1 MNIGFMGMGK
11 LGLPCAL
18 AMESLGY
25 KVLGYDPSPNIAYSI
40 SNRHLLFDEKG
51 ADELLKTTKI
61 ELVSVERLVRESDL
75 IFVAVQTPHAP
86 EYEGVDVL
94 PSSRDDFDYSFL
106 VEAVINLNEQAESM
120 ERKIEVAV
128 ISTVLPG
135 TMRGLILPLCS
146 KFINLSY
153 NPYFIAMGTVIRDFL
168 NPEFS
173 LIGGPDG
180 GLLVEFYESIHKKP
194 KLEVSYEEAEL
205 IKMSYNTFIGVKIML
220 ANTLTEMCHKVGG
233 DVDVVTGALTLA
245 TDRIISGRYMRG
257 GMGDGGH
264 CFPPGELI
272 MTDRGP
278 RQIETIEPGT
288 MVLTIDGVY
297 APVVKRWER
306 QYDGDLVIVQT
317 EGMPPVRQ
325 TTNHPLYVREDE
337 RAVKPDGRRETR
349 LPINIK
355 LGELRPIE
363 AGSLIE
369 RHHFAAWPIL
379 KGHVDRPDHATDE
392 YCTLAGWYLAEG
404 SLDVKFGP
412 YDIRSGRISIHLH
425 QNERPIAENLARIMH
440 DYDPPKPMSMK
451 GGGAVASVVPHKD
464 SKGLLLRRGSAKIT
478 KRLLNDFGKGH
489 FSKSLPDWVLQ
500 GDRKTQSLILDGMI
514 NGDGGAYCG
523 NVEYN
528 TTSPNLAF
536 GVMMILDRL
545 GITSNIQLVKAR
557 GYKTKGGFT
566 NSGDYYVVKVSSA
579 PCVNHLKA
587 IIKSDTADIDIKYP
601 LVRSPVVDGHRMRR
615 IHKTSLI
622 NYSGPVYNLWV
633 DHHSHTFVTSAGAQA
648 NCHLRDAIAMSF
660 LSQKAELSHDP
671 FSYILSARER
681 YTDFLVGLIELEVN
695 ATGMGFVI
703 LGKSFKIDSQIVFGS
718 PAILLQ
724 NVVKKRGI
732 LPIVY
737 DPITDLVDL
746 KFELPSVFFIATA
759 HSVFAEFEFPAG
771 SVVIDPFGMIS
782 DRPNVRVVKVGRSS
796 HILNKTT

>member
-106 VEAVINLNEQAESM
+106 MEAVINLNGQAESM

-180 GLLVEFYESIHKKP
+180 SRLVEFYESIHKKP

-264 CFPPGELI
+264 C
-272 MTDRGP
+272 
-278 RQIETIEPGT
+278 
-288 MVLTIDGVY
+288 
-297 APVVKRWER
+297 
-306 QYDGDLVIVQT
+306 
-317 EGMPPVRQ
+317 
-325 TTNHPLYVREDE
+325 
-337 RAVKPDGRRETR
+337 
-349 LPINIK
+349 
-355 LGELRPIE
+355 
-363 AGSLIE
+363 
-369 RHHFAAWPIL
+369 
-379 KGHVDRPDHATDE
+379 
-392 YCTLAGWYLAEG
+392 
-404 SLDVKFGP
+404 
-412 YDIRSGRISIHLH
+412 
-425 QNERPIAENLARIMH
+425 
-440 DYDPPKPMSMK
+440 
-451 GGGAVASVVPHKD
+451 
-464 SKGLLLRRGSAKIT
+464 
-478 KRLLNDFGKGH
+478 
-489 FSKSLPDWVLQ
+489 
-500 GDRKTQSLILDGMI
+500 
-514 NGDGGAYCG
+514 
-523 NVEYN
+523 
-528 TTSPNLAF
+528 
-536 GVMMILDRL
+536 
-545 GITSNIQLVKAR
+545 
-557 GYKTKGGFT
+557 
-566 NSGDYYVVKVSSA
+566 
-579 PCVNHLKA
+579 
-587 IIKSDTADIDIKYP
+587 
-601 LVRSPVVDGHRMRR
+601 
-615 IHKTSLI
+615 
-622 NYSGPVYNLWV
+622 
-633 DHHSHTFVTSAGAQA
+633 
-648 NCHLRDAIAMSF
+648 HLRDAIAMSF

-695 ATGMGFVI
+695 TTGMGLVI